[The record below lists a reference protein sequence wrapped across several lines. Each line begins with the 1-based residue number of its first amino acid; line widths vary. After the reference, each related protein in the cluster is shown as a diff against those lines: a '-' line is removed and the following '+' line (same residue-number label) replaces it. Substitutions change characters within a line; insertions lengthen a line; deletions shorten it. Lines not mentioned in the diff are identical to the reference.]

1 MGVRWPE
8 MFELGVLNEEA
19 ASNGLTGKH
28 IVGGRVPRPRGG
40 ERIIRGK
47 TSLVLNHIWI
57 EEP

>member
-1 MGVRWPE
+1 

-47 TSLVLNHIWI
+47 TSLVLNHTWI